1 MNICS
6 FRTAYSVLAIGA
18 ALGLFLWAEPC
29 FAQWRGVVGRD
40 RTHTVQYGED
50 LYSIAQKYG
59 LAIEHLA
66 FANKR
71 DPNNINVSP
80 GTSLVIP
87 GRRVLPKNPPANGVV
102 VNLPER
108 GCFLFRNGQFE
119 KFYPVA
125 IGQPGRFQTPIGSF
139 VIESRSVD
147 PIWMPPEWAGMEVDV
162 VPAGP
167 GNPLG
172 DRWIGL
178 SAPGIGMHST
188 NSPMSIGQAVSHGCM
203 RMYPNSVRELFDK
216 VQVGWP
222 VRIEYETAKIGR
234 DFGSDTCY
242 FVTFPD
248 VYGLASLK
256 SSAGKTLDGAG
267 LSVSDADLSYLASG
281 DGVAKELYISSVNIA
296 VGQDRISSWP
306 IEPSMVDG
314 NIWGSPKVAAAAG
327 LDVAWD
333 NENQVVI
340 VSHGRTIQYYPISSG
355 YEIDTSAL
363 PAGYEAEIAGQARK
377 IDGKTIIPMRP
388 LLQGFSLKNEWDSE
402 SRTLIVSKVGK
413 NAPKKTQPAQ
423 PKPEAK
429 PEVNPGQAPQAAPA
443 AETQAP
449 PALPDS
455 EQEAQP
461 APAESENRGAESVPS
476 SPERPQGE
484 TVEVGGSRVQLL
496 DKYAEVQDGS
506 VTTYAPKHS
515 KNSKK
520 DSLKDGAEN
529 DPSDDD
535 LRPVPQ
541 IVKQIEE

>member
-1 MNICS
+1 M
-6 FRTAYSVLAIGA
+6 
-18 ALGLFLWAEPC
+18 
-29 FAQWRGVVGRD
+29 VGKD
-40 RTHTVQYGED
+40 RTHTVEYGES

-80 GTSLVIP
+80 GTKLLIP
-87 GRRVLPKNPPANGVV
+87 GRRVLPKNPPSNGVV

-125 IGQPGRFQTPIGSF
+125 IGQPGRFQTPIGNYT
-139 VIESRSVD
+139 IESRSVD
-147 PIWMPPEWAGMEVDV
+147 PIWLPPEWAGLEVDV

-203 RMYPNSVRELFDK
+203 RMYPNSVRELFEK

-222 VRIEYETAKIGR
+222 VRIEYETSKIGR
-234 DFGSDTCY
+234 DCGSGLCY

-248 VYGLASLK
+248 VYGLSAVK
-256 SSAGKTLDGAG
+256 SSAAKTLDGAG

-281 DGVAKELYISSVNIA
+281 DGVAKELYISSVSIA
-296 VGQDRISSWP
+296 VGQDRIDSWP

-340 VSHGRTIQYYPISSG
+340 ISHGRTIQYYPLKSG
-355 YEIDTSAL
+355 YEIDASAV
-363 PAGYEAEIAGQARK
+363 PSGYEAEIAGQARK
-377 IDGKTIIPMRP
+377 IDGNTIIPMRP
-388 LLQGFSLKNEWDSE
+388 LLQGFKLQNEWDGE
-402 SRTLIVSKVGK
+402 SRTLIVSRVGK
-413 NAPKKTQPAQ
+413 NAPKK
-423 PKPEAK
+423 
-429 PEVNPGQAPQAAPA
+429 
-443 AETQAP
+443 
-449 PALPDS
+449 
-455 EQEAQP
+455 AQP
-461 APAESENRGAESVPS
+461 APAAPEEKAKAAPPVQPAPAAPEEKAAPPAQSAPTEPEAPAAPAEPAKDAESVPGQVNDNEEAVLPS
-476 SPERPQGE
+476 SVGLQKD

-496 DKYAEVQDGS
+496 KKYDEVRDGS
-506 VTTYAPKHS
+506 ATTYVTAPDQS
-515 KNSKK
+515 KAKAGVQK
-520 DSLKDGAEN
+520 DPAADEM
-529 DPSDDD
+529 
-535 LRPVPQ
+535 RPTPQ
-541 IVKQIEE
+541 TVRQIEE